1 MFKPR
6 VRIPRVRIAQAQP
19 LMQRRSLHQV
29 PIPEFSSAQGIP
41 KLLSPDGFHL
51 AYTDYMQLLVDK
63 LNALVGVIPRHR
75 DGDEKPVPDPPTNC
89 ARTLDGPN
97 LQLRFHAAQQ
107 RFLFRGLNSSETD
120 KPMSSRLQKQLED
133 SFGSIETLQREML
146 VTASAMFGP
155 GFVWLVKN
163 AKTNNYRVLATY
175 LAGSPYSSAHWRRQG
190 VDMNTVEGPAS
201 TEKSGAAQEYIARTQ
216 LGAGAANGTRWK
228 NTAPGGIDVIPLL
241 CVSTW
246 EHVYLRDYGVAG
258 KKQFLENW
266 WNRIDWTK
274 VSDRAQIENKHMY

>member
-63 LNALVGVIPRHR
+63 LNALVGGTEMEMKSPFQILQQTAREPSMA
-75 DGDEKPVPDPPTNC
+75 PTFNY
-89 ARTLDGPN
+89 ASMLHNNAFFFG
-97 LQLRFHAAQQ
+97 
-107 RFLFRGLNSSETD
+107 GLNSSETD